1 MLGRHPFFTGEKAMS
16 EKIKVGLQLSIGG
29 LGDLSFNDSA
39 YAGLEKAQRTY
50 SGIEFET
57 AQWENPLVNAEHLE
71 AWAKAGFDLIVAVG
85 YGNATPVSE
94 VAVQYP
100 DTRFAVVD
108 VAADGNNIWSATY
121 REYEGDFVV
130 GVLAALVT
138 QTRMVGFIGGGVTP
152 VVRRIELGYAQG
164 VKNVDSSISF
174 ISDYVGEFDDSETG
188 RMLAETQYTLGVDV
202 IYQVAGRCG
211 LGALEAAAEFGRWI
225 ISTGGDHSDLA
236 PHAVLTSRIKNVGK
250 PIQDVIQA
258 VVEDRFEGGM
268 VKSYGFA
275 EGGLMMAP
283 IRPAVFKVVTPPIQ
297 NIMQEIQA
305 QVISGQIKVELEE

>member
-1 MLGRHPFFTGEKAMS
+1 MS
-16 EKIKVGLQLSIGG
+16 KNIKVGLQLSIGG

-39 YAGLEKAQRTY
+39 FAGLERAQRSY
-50 SGIEFET
+50 GFEFET
-57 AQWENPLVNAEHLE
+57 APWENPLLNAEHLE
-71 AWAKAGFDLIVAVG
+71 KWARADFDLIIAVG
-85 YGNATPVSE
+85 YGNAAPLSE
-94 VAVQYP
+94 VAARFP
-100 DTRFAVVD
+100 DKRFAIVD
-108 VAADGNNIWSATY
+108 VAAEGNNVWSAVY

-152 VVRRIELGYAQG
+152 VVRRIELGYAHG
-164 VKNVDSSISF
+164 VRNVDSSISF
-174 ISDYVGEFDDSETG
+174 ISDYTGEFDDPAKG
-188 RMLAETQYTLGVDV
+188 RMLAETQYVLGVDV

-211 LGALEAAAEFGRWI
+211 LGAIEAAGEFGKWI

-258 VVEDRFEGGM
+258 VVEDRFEGGL

-283 IRPAVFKVVTPPIQ
+283 IRPTVFKVVTPPIQ

-305 QVISGQIKVELEE
+305 QVISGQIKVELED

>member
-1 MLGRHPFFTGEKAMS
+1 MS
-16 EKIKVGLQLSIGG
+16 KPIKVGLQLSIGG

-39 YAGLEKAQRTY
+39 YAGIQKAQQTF
-50 SGIEFET
+50 GIEFET
-57 AQWENPLVNAEHLE
+57 ASWENPLSNAVTLE
-71 AWAKAGFDLIVAVG
+71 NWARSDFDLIIAIG
-85 YGNATPVSE
+85 YGNAAPISE
-94 VAVQYP
+94 VASRYP
-100 DTRFAVVD
+100 NKRFAIID
-108 VAADGNNIWSATY
+108 VAGEGSNVWSAVY

-138 QTRMVGFIGGGVTP
+138 QTRMVGFIGGGITP
-152 VVRRIELGYAQG
+152 VVRRIESGYAQG
-164 VKNVDSSISF
+164 VRNVDSSISF
-174 ISDYVGEFDDSETG
+174 ISDYVGEFDDPVKG
-188 RMLAETQYTLGVDV
+188 RVLAETQYTLGVDV

-211 LGALEAAAEFGRWI
+211 LGAIEAAAEFGKWI

-258 VVEDRFEGGM
+258 VVEDRFEGGV

-283 IRPAVFKVVTPPIQ
+283 IRPTVFKVVTTPIQ

-305 QVISGQIKVELEE
+305 QVISGQIKVDIEA

>member
-1 MLGRHPFFTGEKAMS
+1 MS
-16 EKIKVGLQLSIGG
+16 KNIKVGLQLSIGG

-39 YAGLEKAQRTY
+39 FAGLERAQRSY
-50 SGIEFET
+50 GIEFET
-57 AQWENPLVNAEHLE
+57 APWENPLLNAEHLE
-71 AWAKAGFDLIVAVG
+71 KWAQADFDLIIAVG
-85 YGNATPVSE
+85 YGNAAPVSE
-94 VAVQYP
+94 VAARYSSK
-100 DTRFAVVD
+100 RFAIVD
-108 VAADGNNIWSATY
+108 VTGEGSNIWSAVY

-152 VVRRIELGYAQG
+152 VVRRIELGYAHG
-164 VKNVDSSISF
+164 VRNVDSSISF
-174 ISDYVGEFDDSETG
+174 ISDYTGEFDDPAKG
-188 RMLAETQYTLGVDV
+188 RMLAETQYVLGVDV

-211 LGALEAAAEFGRWI
+211 LGAIEAAGEFGKWI

-283 IRPAVFKVVTPPIQ
+283 IRPTVFKVVTPPIQ

-305 QVISGQIKVELEE
+305 QVINGQIKVELED

>member
-1 MLGRHPFFTGEKAMS
+1 MS
-16 EKIKVGLQLSIGG
+16 KNIKVGLQLSIGG

-39 YAGLEKAQRTY
+39 FAGLERAQRSY
-50 SGIEFET
+50 GIEFET
-57 AQWENPLVNAEHLE
+57 APWENPLLNAEHLE
-71 AWAKAGFDLIVAVG
+71 KWAQADFDLILAVG
-85 YGNATPVSE
+85 YGNAAPVSE
-94 VAVQYP
+94 VAARYP
-100 DTRFAVVD
+100 DQRFAIVD
-108 VAADGNNIWSATY
+108 VTSEGNNVWSAVY

-152 VVRRIELGYAQG
+152 VVRRIELGYAHG
-164 VKNVDSSISF
+164 VRNVDSSISF
-174 ISDYVGEFDDSETG
+174 ISDYTGEFDDPAKG
-188 RMLAETQYTLGVDV
+188 RMLAETQYVLGVDV

-211 LGALEAAAEFGRWI
+211 LGAIEAAGEFGKWI

-258 VVEDRFEGGM
+258 VVEDRFEGGV

-275 EGGLMMAP
+275 EGGLMLA
-283 IRPAVFKVVTPPIQ
+283 R
-297 NIMQEIQA
+297 
-305 QVISGQIKVELEE
+305 